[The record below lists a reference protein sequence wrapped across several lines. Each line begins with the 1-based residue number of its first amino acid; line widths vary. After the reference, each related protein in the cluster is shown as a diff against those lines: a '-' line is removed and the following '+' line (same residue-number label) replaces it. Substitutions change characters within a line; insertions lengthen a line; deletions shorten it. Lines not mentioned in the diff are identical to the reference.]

1 MNNTFDIQRFF
12 KLLNKHT
19 RDNYK
24 TYLMSAAVMAGILAI
39 GMGLMTYGNEGQ
51 VSQAMQG
58 SFYFTFL
65 LVAGTIFTSMV
76 FSDLGDKK
84 KAIPA
89 LTLPVSH
96 FEKFLVG
103 WLYSFVIF
111 QVVFTLCFVVVD
123 LVLINIGN
131 SNNPLLK
138 NEFIRLSSM
147 GDFVYWPFVIFGLL
161 HAVTFLGAIYFQKLH
176 FIKAGFALFV
186 FAILLWLADQPLARL
201 VFGDSTVKGAPFVG
215 VLIQN
220 GNNNQMVEP
229 DGSHALLYGT
239 IFAVTFLLWTAAFFK
254 LKEKQV

>member
-39 GMGLMTYGNEGQ
+39 GMGLIAYSNRGE
-51 VSQAMQG
+51 VSQGVQG
-58 SFYFTFL
+58 GFYFTFL

-76 FSDLGDKK
+76 FADLGDKK

-111 QVVFTLCFVVVD
+111 QVVFNLCFVVVD

-131 SNNPLLK
+131 GNNPMIK
-138 NEFIRLSSM
+138 NEFLHLSGM
-147 GDFVYWPFVIFGLL
+147 GDFVYWPFAVFGLL

-186 FAILLWLADQPLARL
+186 FGILLWLADQPLARL
-201 VFGDSTVKGAPFVG
+201 VFGDSTVKAIPFVG
-215 VLIQN
+215 VLVQM
-220 GNNNQMVEP
+220 GTNNQMIEP
-229 DGSHALLYGT
+229 GGSHMLLYGT
-239 IFAVTFLLWTAAFFK
+239 ILAVTFLLWTAAFFK